1 MFQPPAQHV
10 IISPSEQISYRT
22 DLTTSA
28 RVSVLRCTCS
38 SRRASVAGPA
48 EERLLWSCSALAKSA
63 CSLGGAAA
71 RGPMGLALGQAK
83 LGGESLCG
91 CGAQAH
97 RKAQPPRRP
106 RARLHQA
113 RSPRPA
119 GVCNHR
125 QGRLCSLAALTPQ
138 AGACSGERC
147 RAERRK
153 AAGLV

>member
-113 RSPRPA
+113 RSPRPL
-119 GVCNHR
+119 R
-125 QGRLCSLAALTPQ
+125 PGRAAESAVAQSGARLPGWSDRFGLCFITLL
-138 AGACSGERC
+138 
-147 RAERRK
+147 
-153 AAGLV
+153 